1 MAPRRVLMLALFLSY
16 PLLVH
21 LGVLFEQRPLQWLA
35 LQALFAAI
43 FFNLLSQLRIA
54 IWVLWLLFAAVTAA
68 LMASGGGIYAL
79 YVPPLALLAL
89 AFSGFAQ
96 SLASGR
102 TPLVTQMAVAIH
114 GELSPPLLRHTR
126 QVTQLWAMNLA
137 AMFVIALVLSVTGP
151 RTVWSLFTNLI
162 NYLWMGAIFAGEYA
176 YRRWRFPEHDRDGF
190 IGYLRKLI
198 GQAHRF
204 RSMR

>member
-1 MAPRRVLMLALFLSY
+1 MAPRRVLMLALILSY

-21 LGVLFEQRPLQWLA
+21 LGVLFEQLPLQWLA

-43 FFNLLSQLRIA
+43 FFNLLSQIRIS
-54 IWVLWLLFAAVTAA
+54 IWALWLLFAAITGA
-68 LMASGGGIYAL
+68 LMATGGGIYAL

-96 SLASGR
+96 SLADGR
-102 TPLVTQMAVAIH
+102 TPLVTQMALTIH
-114 GELSPPLLRHTR
+114 GELSPQLLHHTR
-126 QVTQLWAMNLA
+126 RVTQLWALNLA
-137 AMFVIALVLSVTGP
+137 AMFVLALVLSITGP

-190 IGYLRKLI
+190 VGYLRKLI
-198 GQAHRF
+198 AQAHRF

>member
-21 LGVLFEQRPLQWLA
+21 LGVLLERTPLQWLA
-35 LQALFAAI
+35 LQTLFAAI
-43 FFNLLSQLRIA
+43 FINLLSQPRFA
-54 IWVLWLLFAAVTAA
+54 VWALWLLFALATGA
-68 LMASGGGIYAL
+68 LMRAGGGLYAL

-96 SLASGR
+96 SLGAGR
-102 TPLVTQMAVAIH
+102 TPLVTQMALAIH
-114 GELSPPLLRHTR
+114 GELAPPLRQHTR
-126 QVTQLWAMNLA
+126 RVTQLWAINLA
-137 AMFVIALVLSVTGP
+137 AMFLIALVLSVTGP
-151 RTVWSLFTNLI
+151 HTVWSLFTNLI
-162 NYLWMGAIFAGEYA
+162 NYLWMGAIFAGEYV

-204 RSMR
+204 RSAR